1 MAELF
6 IGARLK
12 VKRAR
17 QHIEELNAALAEH
30 LERGAGELRVK
41 QEAKHDYR
49 LVFEAEPVPAEV
61 SLILGDAVHNLRTA
75 LDHLAW
81 ELVAAADRK
90 PGKDT
95 YFPIRETREKL
106 INAVDKG
113 EMKFAGRDVCRLIID
128 TIQPYKG
135 GNGAL
140 WPLHDTDIVDKH
152 RLLVPVVAITLTP
165 LMSIHDAE
173 GRGILDF
180 RFEVP
185 AGGSQ
190 NIYRSHIPFEVTT
203 EGKPTFSVFFPED
216 SGFGAEPVIPTL
228 HQLAEVVSGVIN
240 SIEQTFSRRA

>member
-1 MAELF
+1 MTSF
-6 IGARLK
+6 FYGARLK
-12 VKRAR
+12 VERAR
-17 QHIEELNAALAEH
+17 QHIDELNTALAAH

-41 QEAKHDYR
+41 QEAQYDYR
-49 LVFEAEPVPAEV
+49 LVFEAEPVPAAV
-61 SLILGDAVHNLRTA
+61 ALILGDAVHNLRTA

-81 ELVAAADRK
+81 ELVEASGRK

-113 EMKFAGRDVCRLIID
+113 EMKFAGPEVRHLVID

-140 WPLHDTDIVDKH
+140 WPLHDTDIIDKH
-152 RLLVPVVAITLTP
+152 RLLVPVVAITQTP
-165 LMSIHDAE
+165 LMSIRTAE
-173 GRGILDF
+173 GGGILNF
-180 RFEVP
+180 RIEVP

-190 NIYRSHIPFEVTT
+190 NIFRSPTMFKVTT

-228 HQLAEVVSGVIN
+228 HQLSEVVMGVID
-240 SIEQTFSRRA
+240 SIERAFSQKS